1 MSSLSWDTVKNLP
14 MLGLILTLVSASL
27 FGLCNVIVKQ
37 VSNIDPFT
45 IAVFRF
51 VGIALP
57 ASTVVIYRNEVGC
70 SSDFS
75 PKFKQHFFAQNPLP
89 QGKRW
94 VLIVRSVM
102 GATNLIIHFY
112 GLKHMPMAD
121 VNMISAGSPVWV
133 VIFARIF
140 LKEPL
145 IMFDIIN
152 IFVTLLGILFIIK
165 PPFIFGYDPSFIL
178 DNQYY
183 IAGLIGNPCF

>member
-1 MSSLSWDTVKNLP
+1 M
-14 MLGLILTLVSASL
+14 
-27 FGLCNVIVKQ
+27 
-37 VSNIDPFT
+37 
-45 IAVFRF
+45 
-51 VGIALP
+51 
-57 ASTVVIYRNEVGC
+57 
-70 SSDFS
+70 
-75 PKFKQHFFAQNPLP
+75 
-89 QGKRW
+89 
-94 VLIVRSVM
+94 RSVM

-183 IAGLIGNPCF
+183 IAGLIGNPFF